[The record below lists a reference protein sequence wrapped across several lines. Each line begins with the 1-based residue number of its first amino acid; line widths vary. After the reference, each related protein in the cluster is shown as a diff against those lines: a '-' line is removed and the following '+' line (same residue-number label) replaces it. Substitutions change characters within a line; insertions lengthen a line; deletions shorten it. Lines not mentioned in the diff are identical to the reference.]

1 MAPCTMDLM
10 MLMMMLVM
18 MVVMM
23 MMMIVMMMIVM
34 MLMMVMM
41 VVIKI
46 STYTMVVHNVIDLAN
61 DDADVD
67 DNDCSQIGP
76 DNKKVK
82 IQ

>member
-1 MAPCTMDLM
+1 
-10 MLMMMLVM
+10 
-18 MVVMM
+18 
-23 MMMIVMMMIVM
+23 
-34 MLMMVMM
+34 
-41 VVIKI
+41 
-46 STYTMVVHNVIDLAN
+46 MVVHNVIDLAN